1 MKIISKDKLRRAFR
15 NFGKLRLFSQLKISR
30 DTFWRI
36 LNLMI
41 VPILGSFSYFFV
53 SEAWINFRFGRTN
66 LSFDEI
72 PVEGHP
78 TMVICF
84 EHPTSP
90 YHYALDWLSPIE
102 LYYHKLPHENVNNS
116 MTSMKL
122 KFGDNYF
129 DDENIV
135 LSHLGY
141 CYSITPKPLET
152 YRHKKQETRFVE
164 IFFPN
169 HETPPAG
176 LDNRISDIFAWK
188 AFHVFFTHEDNA
200 LSVAMGLHLQE
211 GEAFEAKMIRQYSER
226 VTVNVELKTK
236 KTQYIKEK
244 TTCTDEKITVGP
256 DLAQAVQENC
266 QCYPREFPIEL
277 ANSGIPFC
285 QDIDDEIEGII
296 SPFWVPPVCYKE
308 VWRKYV
314 KENSKLEPC
323 TKFEFTGNFKLLPE
337 NAMFKETNFI
347 VKYQFQ
353 QPETVL
359 LIEEYYVMPTFDL
372 IGLIGGT
379 LGIFVG
385 FSFYG
390 TFADALSLTLSIATK
405 MIKAGK
411 NELTD

>member
-1 MKIISKDKLRRAFR
+1 
-15 NFGKLRLFSQLKISR
+15 
-30 DTFWRI
+30 
-36 LNLMI
+36 MI
-41 VPILGSFSYFFV
+41 VPILGSFTYFFV
-53 SEAWINFRFGRTN
+53 SEAWNDYRFGRTN

-78 TMVICF
+78 TMVICLG
-84 EHPTSP
+84 HPTSP
-90 YHYALDWLSPIE
+90 NHLPLAWFEPEE
-102 LYYHKLPHENVNNS
+102 LYYFKGLYENFPIS
-116 MTSMKL
+116 MRSMKL
-122 KFGDNYF
+122 KFGDNYL

-135 LSHLGY
+135 LKSVGY
-141 CYSITPKPLET
+141 CYSITPKPLEN
-152 YRHKKQETRFVE
+152 YYHKKQEVRYVK
-164 IFFPN
+164 IVFPN
-169 HETPPAG
+169 HGTEIPGTIGNYYYQLFDAYA
-176 LDNRISDIFAWK
+176 L
-188 AFHVFFTHEDNA
+188 HVFFTHEDNA
-200 LSVAMGLHLQE
+200 PSIGMGLHLQE
-211 GEAFEAKMIRQYSER
+211 GEALEIKMIRQLFEDLYAI
-226 VTVNVELKTK
+226 TELKTK

-285 QDIDDEIEGII
+285 QDLNDEGII
-296 SPFWVPPVCYKE
+296 GPFWVPQVCYKE
-308 VWRKYV
+308 VWRKFV

-323 TKFEFTGNFKLLPE
+323 TKFEYTGNFKLLPE

-347 VKYQFQ
+347 IRYQFQ

-359 LIEEYYVMPTFDL
+359 LIEEYYVMPTLDL

-390 TFADALSLTLSIATK
+390 TFADALSLILSIAKK
-405 MIKAGK
+405 MTNPGK
-411 NELTD
+411 TYKGLPEKPC